1 MRKLVAALLLM
12 PALLMPLAAFA
23 DDDEEGY
30 EQESEHII
38 GPSNVEEMNVPQMSD
53 PINVENIRTSNL
65 TPADHF
71 VNATTP
77 LVLALGLGSLGLVI
91 YTLIRSSENADKD

>member
-1 MRKLVAALLLM
+1 VRKLVAALLLM

-23 DDDEEGY
+23 NDDEEGY

>member
-1 MRKLVAALLLM
+1 MRKFVALLMIAPALMTPVAALAYDAG
-12 PALLMPLAAFA
+12 P
-23 DDDEEGY
+23 DES
-30 EQESEHII
+30 QESEHII
-38 GPSNVEEMNVPQMSD
+38 GPSNVEEMNVPQMSE
-53 PINVENIRTSNL
+53 PISVENIRISNL

>member
-23 DDDEEGY
+23 NDDEEGY

>member
-1 MRKLVAALLLM
+1 M

-23 DDDEEGY
+23 NDDEEGY
-30 EQESEHII
+30 EQDSEHII

>member
-53 PINVENIRTSNL
+53 PISVENIRTSNL